1 MTDLNLWLPIDFG
14 VGKSKPKSL
23 LNNKGLYELN

>member
-1 MTDLNLWLPIDFG
+1 MTDLNLRRPIDFG

-23 LNNKGLYELN
+23 LNDKGLYELN